1 MRLCAMVSPR
11 LVLALL
17 LVGGVMQQIACA
29 QGARPAA
36 NVERGRYLVTS
47 IMACGNCHATRNG
60 TGGVVE
66 GRELAGG
73 GMRFDLPVYQGM
85 APNITPDRETG
96 IGAWSDNEI
105 KRALTHGER
114 PASSPLAGVPLA
126 PLMAVS
132 FFKALT
138 PADLDAVVAYLRSVP
153 PVRHAVPP
161 ATRPA
166 SPPHQPY
173 AEAERGFSPADL
185 RDRVRRGAYLA
196 TIAHC
201 MECHT
206 PIGDKGGLLY
216 DTALGTGGRAFLT
229 SMLSN
234 LPAGWSGATSRN
246 ITSDPVAGLGG
257 WTDDEI
263 KRAIAQGVG
272 RDGRTLQAPMPF
284 AGYATIAPEDLD
296 ALVAYLRTVPA
307 KPGGG
312 PAR

>member
-1 MRLCAMVSPR
+1 
-11 LVLALL
+11 
-17 LVGGVMQQIACA
+17 
-29 QGARPAA
+29 
-36 NVERGRYLVTS
+36 
-47 IMACGNCHATRNG
+47 
-60 TGGVVE
+60 
-66 GRELAGG
+66 
-73 GMRFDLPVYQGM
+73 
-85 APNITPDRETG
+85 
-96 IGAWSDNEI
+96 
-105 KRALTHGER
+105 
-114 PASSPLAGVPLA
+114 
-126 PLMAVS
+126 MAVS

-138 PADLDAVVAYLRSVP
+138 PGDLDAVVAYLRSVP
-153 PVRHAVPP
+153 PVRNAVPP

-173 AEAERGFSPADL
+173 AEAERGFSAADL

-206 PIGDKGGLLY
+206 PMGDKGGLLY
-216 DTALGTGGRAFLT
+216 ETALGTGGRAFLP

-246 ITSDPVAGLGG
+246 ITSDPVAGLGA

-263 KRAIAQGVG
+263 KRASARGVG

-284 AGYATIAPEDLD
+284 AWYAKIAPEDLD

>member
-11 LVLALL
+11 LALALL
-17 LVGGVMQQIACA
+17 LVGGVLPPDARA
-29 QGARPAA
+29 QGTAPPAS
-36 NVERGRYLVTS
+36 VDRGRYLVTG
-47 IMACGNCHATRNG
+47 ILGCGNCHATRDAA
-60 TGGVVE
+60 GGVVA

-73 GMRFDLPVYQGM
+73 GIRFDLPVYKGM

-96 IGAWSDNEI
+96 IGAWSDAEI

-114 PASSPLAGVPLA
+114 PTSSPLAGTPLA

-138 PADLDAVVAYLRSVP
+138 PDDLDAVVAYLRSVP
-153 PVRHAVPP
+153 PVRNAVPP
-161 ATRPA
+161 ATRPV
-166 SPPHQPY
+166 SPPHQPF
-173 AEAERGFSPADL
+173 AEAERGFDASGM

-206 PIGDKGGLLY
+206 PMIDKGVLLY
-216 DTALGTGGRAFLT
+216 DTALGTGGRPFLP

-234 LPAGWSGATSRN
+234 MPAGWSGVTSRN
-246 ITSDPVAGLGG
+246 ITSDPVAGLGA
-257 WTDDEI
+257 WTDAEI
-263 KRAIAQGVG
+263 KRAITQGVG

-284 AGYATIAPEDLD
+284 AWYARLTPEDLD